1 MPRLQCIAG
10 GQRVTC
16 RLRSSV
22 AGLVAASLAALVPAV
37 PASGAVPT
45 WTVAPSASQS
55 NAVAGLLANASCPTT
70 TSCFAVG
77 NLGATPYVEH
87 WDGKQWSTMATAP
100 LAGGGSFADVAC
112 TSPTACL
119 AIGETYNSGYGAL
132 IERWDGTSWSIVPS
146 SGPQQP
152 RGIACASPTDCFAVG
167 SRYNGSPPI
176 EQWDGTTW
184 TPVTTPV
191 VDPDGEDLSSV
202 ACASATSCYA
212 VGTSYNHGNRS
223 TLIEHWDG
231 SEWSAVA
238 SPDAPGDYPSL
249 VSVSCASD
257 AMCFAIGT
265 YRHAEHV
272 GAPTTRG
279 LTERWDGKR
288 WSVVPSPNASDAYN
302 NIPTD
307 VSCPGP
313 TTCFATRNINP
324 ESGPPSRA
332 TVDRWNGT
340 AWTVSTTL
348 SLDSEG
354 NTLTGVACASAT
366 TCVAVGWI
374 GEPERDAAVQS
385 FIERWNGAGWVTDPV
400 GTHPAAAPSA
410 LTAASCVQGG
420 MCFAVGWQPG
430 GEGQSGPL
438 IERRFGDDWRTVTS
452 PARGAATLT
461 GVSCLRSSTCFA
473 VGSYAPN
480 ARDTRTLVERWNGRS
495 WALADSPN
503 PDTAAG
509 ARANRLLSVSC
520 PTLVCFAVGA
530 VGSGT
535 ARPLIERWDGSKW
548 TVVPGPTVIGSSL
561 LDAVSC
567 SSPTKC
573 FAVGQS
579 SKGKSLTER
588 WDGKAWAILAAPA
601 ASGADDLTGVSC
613 VSATVCVAV
622 GASTSHGVR
631 HALVL
636 HWNGESWSRQS
647 VANGAGSAL
656 RAVSCTGPTRCV
668 AVGSIATAAGSAPLV
683 ATTNDGTSWQ
693 VGSGA
698 ANAAIR
704 TATLAGVTCVDSIC
718 VAVGMVDTSVA
729 THTLVQQRT

>member
-1 MPRLQCIAG
+1 MR
-10 GQRVTC
+10 
-16 RLRSSV
+16 
-22 AGLVAASLAALVPAV
+22 AA
-37 PASGAVPT
+37 
-45 WTVAPSASQS
+45 
-55 NAVAGLLANASCPTT
+55 
-70 TSCFAVG
+70 
-77 NLGATPYVEH
+77 
-87 WDGKQWSTMATAP
+87 
-100 LAGGGSFADVAC
+100 
-112 TSPTACL
+112 
-119 AIGETYNSGYGAL
+119 
-132 IERWDGTSWSIVPS
+132 
-146 SGPQQP
+146 
-152 RGIACASPTDCFAVG
+152 TDCFAVG
-167 SRYNGSPPI
+167 SRYNESPPI
-176 EQWDGTTW
+176 QQWDGTTW

-202 ACASATSCYA
+202 ACPSATSCYA

-231 SEWSAVA
+231 SAWSAVA
-238 SPDAPGDYPSL
+238 SPDPPGDYPSL
-249 VSVSCASD
+249 DSVSCASD

-265 YRHAEHV
+265 YRHAEQV
-272 GAPTTRG
+272 GAPTTRS

-288 WSVVPSPNASDAYN
+288 WSIVPSPNASDAYN
-302 NIPTD
+302 NMPTD
-307 VSCPGP
+307 VACPSP

-340 AWTVSTTL
+340 TWTVSTTL

-385 FIERWNGAGWVTDPV
+385 VIERWNGAGWATDPV
-400 GTHPAAAPSA
+400 VTHAAAAPTA

-420 MCFAVGWQPG
+420 ICFAVGWQPG
-430 GEGQSGPL
+430 GEGQSAPL
-438 IERRFGDDWRTVTS
+438 IERRFGDVWRTVTS
-452 PARGAATLT
+452 PALAAATLT

-495 WALADSPN
+495 WALVDSPN

-520 PTLVCFAVGA
+520 PTLVCFAVGS

-535 ARPLIERWDGSKW
+535 ARPLIERWDGSNW
-548 TVVPGPTVIGSSL
+548 TVVPGPTVVGSSL
-561 LDAVSC
+561 LEAVSC

-573 FAVGQS
+573 FAVGRS
-579 SKGKSLTER
+579 SNGKSLTER
-588 WDGKAWAILAAPA
+588 WDGKAWAIVAAPA

-613 VSATVCVAV
+613 VSATACVAV
-622 GASTSHGVR
+622 GTSTSHGVR

-636 HWNGESWSRQS
+636 HWNGHSWSRQS
-647 VANGAGSAL
+647 IANGAGSAL

-668 AVGSIATAAGSAPLV
+668 AVGSTATAAGNAPLV

-698 ANAAIR
+698 TNAAIR

-718 VAVGMVDTSVA
+718 VAVGVVDTSVA

>member
-1 MPRLQCIAG
+1 MD
-10 GQRVTC
+10 GQHDVVT
-16 RLRSSV
+16 RFR
-22 AGLVAASLAALVPAV
+22 
-37 PASGAVPT
+37 
-45 WTVAPSASQS
+45 
-55 NAVAGLLANASCPTT
+55 
-70 TSCFAVG
+70 
-77 NLGATPYVEH
+77 
-87 WDGKQWSTMATAP
+87 
-100 LAGGGSFADVAC
+100 
-112 TSPTACL
+112 
-119 AIGETYNSGYGAL
+119 
-132 IERWDGTSWSIVPS
+132 R
-146 SGPQQP
+146 
-152 RGIACASPTDCFAVG
+152 
-167 SRYNGSPPI
+167 
-176 EQWDGTTW
+176 
-184 TPVTTPV
+184 
-191 VDPDGEDLSSV
+191 
-202 ACASATSCYA
+202 
-212 VGTSYNHGNRS
+212 
-223 TLIEHWDG
+223 
-231 SEWSAVA
+231 
-238 SPDAPGDYPSL
+238 
-249 VSVSCASD
+249 
-257 AMCFAIGT
+257 
-265 YRHAEHV
+265 EHV
-272 GAPTTRG
+272 DRRRVRVRDDMRCRRLDRRTGAA
-279 LTERWDGKR
+279 
-288 WSVVPSPNASDAYN
+288 N
-302 NIPTD
+302 
-307 VSCPGP
+307 
-313 TTCFATRNINP
+313 
-324 ESGPPSRA
+324 
-332 TVDRWNGT
+332 
-340 AWTVSTTL
+340 
-348 SLDSEG
+348 
-354 NTLTGVACASAT
+354 
-366 TCVAVGWI
+366 
-374 GEPERDAAVQS
+374 AAVQS
-385 FIERWNGAGWVTDPV
+385 FIERWNGAGRVTDPV

-452 PARGAATLT
+452 PAARAATLT

-473 VGSYAPN
+473 VGSYVPN

-613 VSATVCVAV
+613 VSATACVAV

-668 AVGSIATAAGSAPLV
+668 AVGSIATAAGSTPLV